1 MWSLALY
8 WDSFNFVIVYCCFRV
23 ICRILSIKIKLSH
36 NFVTY
41 FYVIWL
47 ICGEI
52 TCTSNII
59 EIDAAKINFKVF
71 NQHNFLLFLKFVEIG
86 PLAQY

>member
-23 ICRILSIKIKLSH
+23 ICRILSVKIKLSH

-86 PLAQY
+86 PLGRY